1 MLAGGMVVAAP
12 SMVPTAAA
20 AGALYVSAEN
30 AQFDNL
36 FGGPMVIEVIVKD
49 SNRSMTN
56 ENAGEPTVMVD
67 NTQLRLAQGLDGN
80 WYGYFADST
89 DVSLL
94 ANVST
99 DQLDWGTTGAVLSYE
114 AGTGTTAI
122 TNYTVVYQSSTPIT
136 TNNFGGVLDNPPK
149 LSNWR
154 SLNGTSCDACGQI
167 GVNPVQWPFL
177 QVFDFTQGDFDVIL
191 EQAGTNEVITLDHNN
206 ADLDDYASITLDR
219 NSATQGSEIYMFIV
233 DQQLNIDPTDEDKV
247 IFKVPTNGTTTGAGI
262 AWTNGTFNW
271 SLIEA
276 GDTTANA
283 VNASGYVAAGAGH
296 GFGDNGKLLIN
307 FDTTSSGTTVLAK
320 DLTLDDLVVEV
331 TKGSDIGYKYFVF
344 VEDADNTGTFSNVD
358 DDDDANLGVTST
370 AKRGT
375 TATFDYNDSAQSFIV
390 ANDFG
395 TIDMDESSVGTE
407 WNSGEELTVTLRDQ
421 DLNKNTGSDEDLTM
435 ALSDLIPSIQIG
447 SPIMIDSPATGTS
460 TVDGVV
466 NATKLA
472 FSNIR
477 TVDTYSGLI
486 TGGSSVDTN
495 LGINMGQ
502 LVSTLTT
509 AHANSTT
516 GVVYTFINYDVTS
529 LMSTVTGIAI
539 QDSANAA
546 ASITTIGDLTSTRG
560 LEQVH
565 GALTGMTSTNDFL
578 INFTGTGVSIAT
590 DDRFY
595 VDVFT
600 FGDGTAT
607 SDRTNNAIY
616 RMELEETG
624 DNTGEFA
631 GSVEYIMLNQLN
643 VDTAAT
649 FSGITPT
656 SDEVIM
662 IVHEDLTDEDSP
674 RVNYNDLGA
683 DGVTTQVADQVAAP
697 SHSGVV
703 SFDSANYKT
712 ADTVIVTLEDQ
723 DLNVDSDLID
733 VYITKSD
740 DKVGNGGSDHV
751 LDITFDDT
759 LWDGLEATDFTLVET
774 DADSGIFVGS
784 FQIPTGQ
791 TGKDIEVNYN
801 DHRDASGKTIEVGAG
816 AS

>member
-67 NTQLRLAQGLDGN
+67 NLTLRLAQGLDGN

-99 DQLDWGTTGAVLSYE
+99 DQLDWGTTGAILSYE
-114 AGTGTTAI
+114 AGSGTTAI
-122 TNYTVVYQSSTPIT
+122 TNYTTVYQSSSTA
-136 TNNFGGVLDNPPK
+136 NEFGGVIDNPPK

-167 GVNPVQWPFL
+167 GVNPLQWPFL

-191 EQAGTNEVITLDHNN
+191 EQAGTNEVVTLDHNN
-206 ADLDDYASITLDR
+206 ADLDDYASLTLDR
-219 NSATQGSEIYMFIV
+219 NAATQGAEIYMFIV

-276 GDTTANA
+276 GNWAANA

-320 DLTLDDLVVEV
+320 DVTADDLIVEV

-358 DDDDANLGVTST
+358 DLDDANLGVTST

-395 TIDMDESSVGTE
+395 TIDMDESSVGSE
-407 WNSGEELTVTLRDQ
+407 WNSGEELTVTVRDQ
-421 DLNKNTGSDEDLTM
+421 DLNKNTGSNEDLTM

-447 SPIMIDSPATGTS
+447 SPIMIDTPTSSGAGTS
-460 TVDGVV
+460 TVDGLV
-466 NATKLA
+466 NATKQA
-472 FSNIR
+472 FSNVMI
-477 TVDTYSGLI
+477 VDTFSGVT
-486 TGGSSVDTN
+486 TGDNAATQLS
-495 LGINMGQ
+495 INTGN
-502 LVSTLTT
+502 LVSVLTA

-516 GVVYTFINYDVTS
+516 GSVLTFINYDVTS
-529 LMSTVTGIAI
+529 LMSTVTGIDVRDTGNNNGAQTAI
-539 QDSANAA
+539 TPADSA
-546 ASITTIGDLTSTRG
+546 TRG
-560 LEQVH
+560 LLQLH
-565 GALTGMTSTNDFL
+565 GALTGMTANLQFVV
-578 INFTGTGVSIAT
+578 NFTGTAVDITTG
-590 DDRFY
+590 DRFY
-595 VDVFT
+595 VDIFT
-600 FGDGTAT
+600 FGDGTAV

-616 RMELEETG
+616 RMELEEND
-624 DNTGEFA
+624 DNTGEFDC
-631 GSVEYIMLNQLN
+631 SV
-643 VDTAAT
+643 
-649 FSGITPT
+649 
-656 SDEVIM
+656 
-662 IVHEDLTDEDSP
+662 
-674 RVNYNDLGA
+674 
-683 DGVTTQVADQVAAP
+683 
-697 SHSGVV
+697 
-703 SFDSANYKT
+703 
-712 ADTVIVTLEDQ
+712 
-723 DLNVDSDLID
+723 
-733 VYITKSD
+733 
-740 DKVGNGGSDHV
+740 
-751 LDITFDDT
+751 
-759 LWDGLEATDFTLVET
+759 
-774 DADSGIFVGS
+774 
-784 FQIPTGQ
+784 
-791 TGKDIEVNYN
+791 
-801 DHRDASGKTIEVGAG
+801 
-816 AS
+816 